1 MRDDSLVSLKKYEGK
16 SEDYRGGLWQ
26 MRTKVQEGREEGRKE
41 VKEKC

>member
-26 MRTKVQEGREEGRKE
+26 MRTKVEEGWKE
-41 VKEKC
+41 AKEEC